1 MSASLLEELK
11 LDTWNPPLTAAAQAA
26 ATDALE
32 AGRILYLPRLEFALL
47 PHEQRFL
54 SAEWSDGETKNIN
67 LRGGERRLR
76 GARGGGDDL
85 ARMQAMMERFSGHCA
100 TLIGALLPH
109 YVPHLTLASTS
120 FRPCEVAGRK
130 SSYRKDDARLHTDAF
145 PSSPTGGARVLRVF
159 ADMAARFLPRARRAW
174 PGEAQLLR
182 ALRVTKRS
190 RSEYDHLMLQ
200 LHDRVKADTGYQQ
213 QAPQQRIDFPV
224 GSTWIVFSDQVLH
237 AAMRGQFVMEET
249 LMLPVSGMRAAET
262 SPLRVLERI
271 TGHRLA

>member
-1 MSASLLEELK
+1 MRTSLLEELK
-11 LDTWNPPLTAAAQAA
+11 LDTWSPVLTAAAQAV

-76 GARGGGDDL
+76 GARGGSDDL
-85 ARMQAMMERFSGHCA
+85 ALMQAMMERFSSRCA

-130 SSYRKDDARLHTDAF
+130 SGSI
-145 PSSPTGGARVLRVF
+145 
-159 ADMAARFLPRARRAW
+159 
-174 PGEAQLLR
+174 
-182 ALRVTKRS
+182 S
-190 RSEYDHLMLQ
+190 RSA
-200 LHDRVKADTGYQQ
+200 RPGSC
-213 QAPQQRIDFPV
+213 FP
-224 GSTWIVFSDQVLH
+224 IRCC
-237 AAMRGQFVMEET
+237 MPR
-249 LMLPVSGMRAAET
+249 
-262 SPLRVLERI
+262 
-271 TGHRLA
+271 

>member
-1 MSASLLEELK
+1 MSTSLLEELK
-11 LDTWNPPLTAAAQAA
+11 LDTWNPVLTAAAQAV

-32 AGRILYLPRLEFALL
+32 AGRILYLPRLGFALL

-76 GARGGGDDL
+76 GARGGSEDL
-85 ARMQAMMERFSGHCA
+85 DLMQAMMERFSSRCA

-120 FRPCEVAGRK
+120 FRPCE
-130 SSYRKDDARLHTDAF
+130 
-145 PSSPTGGARVLRVF
+145 
-159 ADMAARFLPRARRAW
+159 
-174 PGEAQLLR
+174 
-182 ALRVTKRS
+182 
-190 RSEYDHLMLQ
+190 YDHLLLQ
-200 LHDRVKADTGYQQ
+200 LHDRVKADASYQQ
-213 QAPQQRIDFPV
+213 QAPQERIDFPV

-237 AAMRGQFVMEET
+237 AAMSGQFVMEET
-249 LMLPVSGMRAAET
+249 LMLPVSGMRAPET

-271 TGHRLA
+271 TGQRLA